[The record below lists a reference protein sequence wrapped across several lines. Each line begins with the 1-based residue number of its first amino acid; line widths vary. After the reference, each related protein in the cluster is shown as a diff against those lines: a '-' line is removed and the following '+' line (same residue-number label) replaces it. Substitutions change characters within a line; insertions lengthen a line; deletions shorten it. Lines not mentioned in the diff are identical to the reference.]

1 MMASV
6 FKDLR
11 AWETIAGETR
21 DLPSPQDFSECL
33 QILTFAASVLVSWA
47 KKVGNGESLFLP

>member
-1 MMASV
+1 MASV

-11 AWETIAGETR
+11 AWETIAEETR